1 MAWGQVVFDENDDE
15 KLNKEE
21 NEEKD
26 ETHEN
31 AERYKKA
38 TWVLKNDT
46 LSQEQSGKGLINY
59 REYLNI

>member
-26 ETHEN
+26 ETQEK
-31 AERYKKA
+31 AQKYKNA
-38 TWVLKNDT
+38 TWVLKNNT
-46 LSQEQSGKGLINY
+46 LSQELPGKGLINY